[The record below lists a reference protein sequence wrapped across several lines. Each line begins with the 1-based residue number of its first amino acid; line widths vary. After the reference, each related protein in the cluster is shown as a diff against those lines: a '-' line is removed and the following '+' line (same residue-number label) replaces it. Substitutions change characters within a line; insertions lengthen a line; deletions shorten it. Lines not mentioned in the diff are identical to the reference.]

1 MARLTLLLNYR
12 HLLAQAS
19 GEGMMVPAEVP
30 FWNVFVRTEMSE
42 EQDIEK
48 RRTWW

>member
-1 MARLTLLLNYR
+1 MGVCVARLTLLLNDR

-30 FWNVFVRTEMSE
+30 FWNVFVGLR
-42 EQDIEK
+42 
-48 RRTWW
+48 